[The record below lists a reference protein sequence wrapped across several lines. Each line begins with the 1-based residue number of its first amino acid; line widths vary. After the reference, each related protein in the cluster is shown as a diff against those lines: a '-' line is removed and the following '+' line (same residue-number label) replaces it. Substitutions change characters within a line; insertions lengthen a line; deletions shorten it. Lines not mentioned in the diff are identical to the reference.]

1 MARNF
6 PKRVALRK
14 TSCTQIVI
22 AAATRELFLL
32 PARDPVMRFAK
43 GPH

>member
-1 MARNF
+1 MARSF

-14 TSCTQIVI
+14 TSCAQIVI

-32 PARDPVMRFAK
+32 PACDPVMRFEK